1 MKTYRVT
8 IQFKRIKHDFSTE
21 VQATDEQSAKWAAL
35 KWAQSNG
42 YDAEVKSYKVRLV

>member
-1 MKTYRVT
+1 MRTYRVQIT
-8 IQFKRIKHDFSTE
+8 FRGIKHDFSTE

-42 YDAEVKSYKVRLV
+42 YDAEVKKYTVVAL